1 MSSPSDIPA
10 SERNKTVPLD
20 LLHRT
25 ADIVAN
31 FLASL
36 DERPVRARADV
47 ETLRRRLRIP
57 LGEEPTGSAEVI
69 EQLATDADDGI
80 LGSAGPRF
88 FGFVIGGSL
97 PVALAADWL
106 TSGWDQNAGLYVCG
120 PSAAV
125 VEEAVGDWLV
135 DLFGLP
141 AGTSIGLT
149 TGCQMAHFTC
159 LAAARSA
166 VLRHAGWDVEAKGLF
181 GAPAIEVVVGAH
193 AHSTVLAALG
203 YLGLGSERVH
213 PVATD
218 AQGRIQLGALDQVL
232 DGIAPDAPLILCLQ
246 AGEVNSGAFDPFREA
261 IRRVRAREAAWVHV
275 DGAFGLWARTVP
287 EMAALA
293 DGVELAD
300 SWATDSHKWLNVPY
314 DSGIALV
321 RDAHAHAAAMSPPHS
336 PYLQY
341 TASQERDEIHWVP
354 EFSRRA
360 RGFTVYAALRSL
372 GRRGVRDLI
381 AGSCRQARLMAH
393 RVAQEPGV
401 HVLNEVVLNQ
411 VLVRFGTAGSDAAA
425 DDLTRRVITQV
436 QDDGVLWLS
445 GTTWDGR
452 AAMRISVSNWAT
464 SDADATRSAEAI
476 LDAYRRVR

>member
-1 MSSPSDIPA
+1 MSSQSEIPA
-10 SERNKTVPLD
+10 SERRETETRD
-20 LLHRT
+20 LLQRT
-25 ADIVAN
+25 ADIVAHY
-31 FLASL
+31 LASL
-36 DERPVRARADV
+36 GERRVRARADV

-57 LGEEPTGSAEVI
+57 LGEEPTSSAAVI
-69 EQLATDADDGI
+69 EQLAADADEGI
-80 LGSAGPRF
+80 LASAGPRF

-106 TSGWDQNAGLYVCG
+106 TSGWDQNAGLYACG

-141 AGTSIGLT
+141 AGTSMGLT

-159 LAAARSA
+159 LAAARGA
-166 VLRHAGWDVEAKGLF
+166 VLRHVGWDVEANGLF
-181 GAPAIEVVVGAH
+181 GAPPIEVVLGAH

-203 YLGLGSERVH
+203 YLGLGTERVH
-213 PVATD
+213 RVATD
-218 AQGRIQLGALDQVL
+218 AQGRIQLDALDQVL
-232 DGIAPDAPLILCLQ
+232 NGIAPDAPLIVCLQ
-246 AGEVNSGAFDPFREA
+246 AGEVNSGAFDPFGEA
-261 IRRVRAREAAWVHV
+261 IRRARAREAAWVHV

-300 SWATDSHKWLNVPY
+300 SWATDAHKWLNVPY

-321 RDAHAHAAAMSPPHS
+321 RDPQAHAVALSPPHA

-341 TASQERDEIHWVP
+341 SASEERDEVHWVP

-360 RGFTVYAALRSL
+360 RGFTVYAALRAL
-372 GRRGVRDLI
+372 GRRGVRELVVN
-381 AGSCRQARLMAH
+381 SCRLARLMAD
-393 RVAQEPGV
+393 RVAHEPGV
-401 HVLNEVVLNQ
+401 HVLNDVVLNQ
-411 VLVRFGTAGSDAAA
+411 VLVRFGVAEMNDAA
-425 DDLTRRVITQV
+425 DDLTRRVIGQV

-445 GTTWDGR
+445 GTTWDNR